1 MAPDVVASVGFSSL
15 FVRELVCAGG
25 VVFAAG
31 IAAGTAGVFFGGVDG
46 DAVDAD
52 PTDAAVR
59 AGSSCSFDAIGFFEA
74 ASGLRFTVWCER
86 GGIDGGVE
94 ACGAGAADAVEGAD
108 FFGGSDLLV
117 FVLVSAPASVFAEL
131 VVFAGAADV
140 LTASAVA
147 GSGFPFACGA
157 DAFFAAIGPRGSCG
171 GLDKIGIGAADFRGG
186 FAAGTFSCDFGFAV
200 AS

>member
-1 MAPDVVASVGFSSL
+1 MGFSS
-15 FVRELVCAGG
+15 FVVRGLVCAGG
-25 VVFAAG
+25 VDFVAG
-31 IAAGTAGVFFGGVDG
+31 TAAGTAGVFFGGVDG

-59 AGSSCSFDAIGFFEA
+59 AGSSCCFDVTGFFEAA

-86 GGIDGGVE
+86 GGIDGGVD

-117 FVLVSAPASVFAEL
+117 FVSVSAPASVFAEL

-140 LTASAVA
+140 PTGSAVA

-157 DAFFAAIGPRGSCG
+157 DAFFDAIGPRGSCG

-186 FAAGTFSCDFGFAV
+186 FAAGAFSCAFGFAV